1 MIFNETKIKGAYVI
15 DIKPIED
22 ERGFFARGFCRKEF
36 ADHGMDI
43 DILQTNI
50 SYNKYKGT
58 LRGMH
63 LQLAPYGEKKLVRC
77 TRGAIYDVIVDL
89 RSDSET
95 FKQWL
100 GLELTAKNYRMLLV
114 PEGCAHGYLTLEDD
128 TDTTYQVT
136 QYYTG
141 SHETGVR
148 WNDPAFNIEWPV
160 EPKIISERDR
170 NHADFSIHSAYF
182 ELALDQN
189 IS

>member
-1 MIFNETKIKGAYVI
+1 MIFNETKIKGAYII

-22 ERGFFARGFCRKEF
+22 ERGFFARGFCKKEL
-36 ADHGMDI
+36 ADYGMDI

-50 SYNKYKGT
+50 SYNKCKGT

-100 GLELTAKNYRMLLV
+100 GLELSAKNYRMLLV

-148 WNDPAFNIEWPV
+148 WNDPAFNIEWPE

-170 NHADFSIHSAYF
+170 NHVDFSIHSAYL
-182 ELALDQN
+182 ELALD
-189 IS
+189 